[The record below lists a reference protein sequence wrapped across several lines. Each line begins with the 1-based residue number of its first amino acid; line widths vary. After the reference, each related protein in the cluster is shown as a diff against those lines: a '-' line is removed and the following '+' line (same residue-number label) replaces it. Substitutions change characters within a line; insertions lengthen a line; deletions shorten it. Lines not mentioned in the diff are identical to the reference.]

1 MKFRR
6 EENNFSRQFHFP
18 TREENLWFCIF
29 PIQMSSYSLFL
40 SRRSQSFRQG
50 PLHTSK
56 RSQSQN
62 AVNSSITA
70 HPILPIETG
79 MVSYYFIIVSLPL
92 SLHRETLKALFLVL
106 NKY

>member
-1 MKFRR
+1 
-6 EENNFSRQFHFP
+6 
-18 TREENLWFCIF
+18 
-29 PIQMSSYSLFL
+29 MSSYSLFL

-62 AVNSSITA
+62 AVNSSISA

-79 MVSYYFIIVSLPL
+79 MVSYYFFIVSL
-92 SLHRETLKALFLVL
+92 SYHYYSK
-106 NKY
+106 KKD